1 MKLTLSSLRKVHKTW
16 LVFAS
21 ALAIGLLAA
30 VATRSFLSTRVAE
43 LEARNQ
49 HQTVSVVVAKTELAP
64 NALLSNQNLAV
75 RKIPVEYAHSG
86 AVLPADF
93 ERIDGTAIA
102 FPVKPGEMIM
112 WSQMAGKR
120 APTFSA
126 RLATGQRAI
135 TVVVDEINSISGML
149 EPGDL
154 IDLMFTFDQNGKKVV
169 LPLLQSMQVM
179 ATGQRSVDDPKSGER
194 TQFATVTLD
203 ATPDQAKNLIVA
215 REMGKLTAL
224 LRNPADKQAISN
236 QRYNLAA
243 LFGTPHE
250 AQPARHARGIPVL
263 YGGSGTQFPPEA
275 LHLERQVRPT
285 TGLAPVAAPPPANA
299 APPAPIAAPPPSA
312 TRTTSTTSP

>member
-1 MKLTLSSLRKVHKTW
+1 MKLKLPALSKVNKTW
-16 LVFAS
+16 AVLGT

-30 VATRSFLSTRVAE
+30 VATRSFLSTQVAE
-43 LEARNQ
+43 IAARNQ

-64 NALLSNQNLAV
+64 HTILSNANLAV

-93 ERIDGTAIA
+93 GRIDGGAIA

-126 RLATGQRAI
+126 RLQNGQRAI

-154 IDLMFTFDQNGKKVV
+154 IDLMFSMDQNGKKLV
-169 LPLLQSMQVM
+169 LPLLQGIQVM

-194 TQFATVTLD
+194 MQFATVTLD
-203 ATPDQAKNLIVA
+203 ATPDQARNIIIA
-215 REMGKLTAL
+215 RESGKLTAL
-224 LRNPADKQAISN
+224 LRNPSDKQTIGN
-236 QRYNLAA
+236 QRYDLDA
-243 LFGTPHE
+243 LFG
-250 AQPARHARGIPVL
+250 AQPVARPFRQATGIPVL
-263 YGGSGTQFPPEA
+263 YGGSGAKFPPEA
-275 LHLERQVRPT
+275 LHLGRYRSGAAPSPPP
-285 TGLAPVAAPPPANA
+285 PVAAPPPAGA
-299 APPAPIAAPPPSA
+299 
-312 TRTTSTTSP
+312 TSTTSP

>member
-1 MKLTLSSLRKVHKTW
+1 MKLKIPDLSKVNKTW
-16 LVFAS
+16 AVLGI

-30 VATRSFLSTRVAE
+30 VATRSFLSTQVAE
-43 LEARNQ
+43 IEARNQ
-49 HQTVSVVVAKTELAP
+49 HQIVSVVVAKTELA
-64 NALLSNQNLAV
+64 QNTVLTNKNVAV

-93 ERIDGTAIA
+93 ERIDGSAIA
-102 FPVKPGEMIM
+102 FQVKAGEMIM

-126 RLATGQRAI
+126 RLDKGQRAI

-154 IDLMFTFDQNGKKVV
+154 IDLMFTVDQNGKKVV

-203 ATPDQAKNLIVA
+203 ATPDQAKNIIIA
-215 REMGKLTAL
+215 RETGKLTAL
-224 LRNPADKQAISN
+224 LRNPEDKQAVGNKS
-236 QRYNLAA
+236 YDLAA
-243 LFGTPHE
+243 LLG
-250 AQPARHARGIPVL
+250 AQPEARPSNHARGIPVL
-263 YGGSGTQFPPEA
+263 YGGSGTKYPPEA
-275 LHLERQVRPT
+275 LHLGRYRP
-285 TGLAPVAAPPPANA
+285 GGASSPPPPPA
-299 APPAPIAAPPPSA
+299 AAPPPSRVVDA
-312 TRTTSTTSP
+312 STSSP